1 MHTLSEKQWI
11 SASNTADST
20 KGVKRSMQIDPELLN
35 ASAKGDRKAQHSLY
49 KQAYQ
54 LLMGVC
60 TRYAVDRDEALS
72 LLNQGY
78 LKILLHADKRKE
90 NVPVEAWMRRI
101 MINTIIDTYRL
112 QKNYRSHTQLVDYSD
127 HSTVEIHESAVN
139 EDLAAII
146 SADALYHMLMRL
158 PDMTGKVFNMFAIDG
173 YSHKEIAD
181 MLQISEGTSKWHV
194 NNARVML
201 KKMLDT
207 HD

>member
-1 MHTLSEKQWI
+1 MHTLSENQWI
-11 SASNTADST
+11 AVPKSAAST
-20 KGVKRSMQIDPELLN
+20 KGSTRSMQIDPELLI

-60 TRYAVDRDEALS
+60 SRYAVDRDEAMS

-78 LKILLHADKRKE
+78 LKILTHAEKRKE

-112 QKNYRSHTQLVDYSD
+112 QKNYKTHTQLVDYSD
-127 HSTVEIHESAVN
+127 HSTIEIHESAVN

-173 YSHKEIAD
+173 YSHKEISE
-181 MLQISEGTSKWHV
+181 LLNISEGTSKWHV
-194 NNARVML
+194 NNARTIL
-201 KKMLDT
+201 KNMLDT